1 MEIRSALVVDDS
13 KLASLTLS
21 RMLSKRAIDVES
33 APSGEDALE
42 YLRHKR
48 PDVIFMDILMPGMD
62 GYQAAQSIANM
73 PGISGIPVIMC
84 SSKDSAEDRQK
95 AMKHGA
101 KGFIIKPVTEDGL
114 TQALKSIGELP
125 APAAL
130 QGDMMPTMKIP
141 TAGME
146 IPMQGFGAEDQGQT
160 QKVRADEF
168 PRFTASDIHQDL
180 GLTQKIPSP
189 DMSAAAR
196 AAASPQASAGTQAL
210 KGMMEDQAR
219 AVASDVAEAVAN
231 TVAATT
237 AHAMAAKIAE
247 DVVRSTAEHVVQEM
261 VGKAAQKAVP
271 ELTSAIRETL
281 RKDLEARSVELLRDQ
296 TTKFITSDT
305 VKNIISKLVENTA
318 IAIADAT
325 AKKVS
330 KQIAEEAA
338 QRMAKKVAEDTVNF
352 VAARAA
358 KKGTEPTKRAL
369 YILSAVVAAMLA
381 YLVFTGL
388 KGVLF

>member
-33 APSGEDALE
+33 APSGEEALE

-114 TQALKSIGELP
+114 TKVLKAIGELP
-125 APAAL
+125 AAQ
-130 QGDMMPTMKIP
+130 QGDMMATMKIP
-141 TAGME
+141 AAGME
-146 IPMQGFGAEDQGQT
+146 IPMRGFGAEDHGQT
-160 QKVRADEF
+160 QKMPASEF
-168 PRFTASDIHQDL
+168 PRFSASDIYQDL
-180 GLTQKIPSP
+180 GLTQKISDP
-189 DMSAAAR
+189 DMSAAER
-196 AAASPQASAGTQAL
+196 AVAPLQASASTQAL

-219 AVASDVAEAVAN
+219 AIASDVAETVAN

-237 AHAMAAKIAE
+237 AHAVAAKIAE
-247 DVVRSTAEHVVQEM
+247 DVVRSTAEHVVQEA
-261 VGKAAQKAVP
+261 VGKVMQKAVP
-271 ELTSAIRETL
+271 ELTSTMRETL

-318 IAIADAT
+318 IAIADVT

-338 QRMAKKVAEDTVNF
+338 QKMAKKVAEDTVNY
-352 VAARAA
+352 VAARAT

-381 YLVFTGL
+381 YQVFTAL